1 MTLQVSLALLFV
13 LAWISI
19 PVYANENYKK
29 PTPPTQEQQQG
40 QGQGQHQ
47 EQLTISSQGQTQA
60 TTNNLT
66 TSATGMAT
74 NEGIDIDASD
84 NSRVENNSSNTVLV
98 PNNNT
103 ENCLRV
109 FGIAWGK
116 GGESGALGIP
126 WRSRKCDFEQAA
138 DDAFAQGEREIGWFW
153 KCENPNLYKSFK
165 GKGESN
171 ESASSDCLDKM
182 LGGMTAT
189 TTVTTMTKQI
199 ESMLEENNRQRAL
212 YREQSELIAQS
223 CGEANDR
230 VFKACQTG
238 K

>member
-1 MTLQVSLALLFV
+1 MEIRTKAILQVSVVMLLAI
-13 LAWISI
+13 AWVAL
-19 PVYANENYKK
+19 PAYASENYNKSETQSQK
-29 PTPPTQEQQQG
+29 QGQYQEQEQAMEQG
-40 QGQGQHQ
+40 Q
-47 EQLTISSQGQTQA
+47 EQAAFA
-60 TTNNLT
+60 TAGA
-66 TSATGMAT
+66 TSASDSSSL
-74 NEGIDIDASD
+74 NEGNNTEI
-84 NSRVENNSSNTVLV
+84 NSRTENNSSNTVLV

-126 WRSRKCDFEQAA
+126 WRSKKCDFEQAA

-171 ESASSDCLDKM
+171 ESASADCLDRM

-199 ESMLEENNRQRAL
+199 ETMMEENNRQRAL

-223 CGEANDR
+223 CNEANNR
-230 VFKACQTG
+230 VFKACQVG